1 MILPIIAYGDPVLRK
16 KGAEITSEYPNLDK
30 LIENMWDTM
39 YEAYGVGLAAQQI
52 GLPIRLFIIDPSAF
66 GEDKELELE
75 EQKRL
80 KNLKKVFLNPK
91 IVSEEGED
99 WAFNEGCLSIPEIR
113 EDVFRKQQ
121 ITIEYQDENFNS
133 FREVYEGLA
142 ARVIQHE
149 YDHIEGILFTDKLS
163 SLKKRLIK
171 GKLANISKG
180 KVEVDYRMRFPAM
193 KKGR

>member
-149 YDHIEGILFTDKLS
+149 YD
-163 SLKKRLIK
+163 
-171 GKLANISKG
+171 
-180 KVEVDYRMRFPAM
+180 
-193 KKGR
+193 